1 MLVTLPLLAAL
12 CGAPLTLDAALER
25 AAAQSPRL
33 QDLQAQIAAGE
44 AQTGATRANYGPKL
58 RVEANVMVW
67 DSTQELNLAGGGA
80 APQLPPPQQPY
91 DFVVAALL
99 DKLSQPTTVRDQ
111 VTASATVQVVQPLVG
126 LYGVSQSAELSSLG
140 VDVTRLQVESARRRV
155 SLDVIEAWYRVWQAE
170 ALRGAAEKTAASLD
184 AQAVRIGQ
192 LEANGFV
199 ARNEVLRV
207 QAALSAARQ
216 RVVEAD
222 AAAGQARAALS
233 VAMGEVPGTA
243 YDLAPAAP
251 VWAEATPASLES
263 VREHALSQRPE
274 VTEVETR
281 IAQAEQGVSVARA
294 RLLPDLNVL
303 GQYQHVEGSKFQAE
317 DAFSAGALA
326 ELDGLRVG
334 RDDAADR
341 RRRDA
346 GDPHP
351 CGAGE
356 AAPGVGARGRGRVAR
371 PRRRHKA
378 LDDRGRRGAGGRGA
392 APDPRSLRRAAGHD
406 RRCARRRGR
415 ATARPASTENARYG
429 RVDRARAPARGRGRE
444 VTGGHPRDRA
454 GPRPRSPRPEASSGH
469 HGRRRR
475 AGSHRASRRALRSRR
490 PGRRRQDDRPAPA
503 RRAARPRTPARPAWT
518 GRVS

>member
-12 CGAPLTLDAALER
+12 CGTPLTLDAALER

-44 AQTGATRANYGPKL
+44 AQTGATRAHYGPKL

-67 DSTQELNLAGGGA
+67 DDTQELNLAGGA

-111 VTASATVQVVQPLVG
+111 VTSTATVQVVQPLVG

-155 SLDVIEAWYRVWQAE
+155 SLDVIEAWYRVWQSE
-170 ALRGAAEKTAASLD
+170 ALRGAAEKTAVSLD
-184 AQAVRIGQ
+184 AQATRIGQ

-233 VAMGEVPGTA
+233 VAMGEVPGTS
-243 YDLAPAAP
+243 YDLAPAEP
-251 VWAEATPASLES
+251 VWAADATPGALDSA
-263 VREHALSQRPE
+263 RERALSQRPE

-294 RLLPDLNVL
+294 RMLPDLNLL
-303 GQYQHVEGSKFQAE
+303 GQYQHTEGSKFQAA
-317 DAFSAGALA
+317 DAFSAGAVLTWTAFEWGATAQQIDVAEAQVTRTRTALA
-326 ELDGLRVG
+326 QIRAGVALEVEGAWRSH
-334 RDDAADR
+334 DAAVKALSVA
-341 RRRDA
+341 DA
-346 GDPHP
+346 GVAQADE
-351 CGAGE
+351 ALRLTRARFEVQQATTSDVLDAE
-356 AAPGVGARGRGRVAR
+356 AALLQARVN
-371 PRRRHKA
+371 
-378 LDDRGRRGAGGRGA
+378 L
-392 APDPRSLRRAAGHD
+392 
-406 RRCARRRGR
+406 
-415 ATARPASTENARYG
+415 ENARYG
-429 RVDRARAPARGRGRE
+429 RVTALAR
-444 VTGGHPRDRA
+444 
-454 GPRPRSPRPEASSGH
+454 
-469 HGRRRR
+469 
-475 AGSHRASRRALRSRR
+475 LRYAE
-490 PGRRRQDDRPAPA
+490 GAK
-503 RRAARPRTPARPAWT
+503 
-518 GRVS
+518 

>member
-12 CGAPLTLDAALER
+12 CGAPLTLDAALDR
-25 AAAQSPRL
+25 AAVQSPRL

-184 AQAVRIGQ
+184 AQATRIGQ

-222 AAAGQARAALS
+222 AAAAQARAALS

-274 VTEVETR
+274 VTEVEMR

-294 RLLPDLNVL
+294 RLLPDLNLL
-303 GQYQHVEGSKFQAE
+303 GQYQHTEGSKFQAA
-317 DAFSAGALA
+317 DAFSAGAVLSWTAFEWGATAQQIDVAETQVTRTRAALA
-326 ELDGLRVG
+326 QIRAGVALEVEGAWRSH
-334 RDDAADR
+334 DAAVKALSVAEAGVAQADEALR
-341 RRRDA
+341 LTRARFEVQQATTSDVLDA
-346 GDPHP
+346 
-351 CGAGE
+351 E
-356 AAPGVGARGRGRVAR
+356 AALLQARVN
-371 PRRRHKA
+371 
-378 LDDRGRRGAGGRGA
+378 L
-392 APDPRSLRRAAGHD
+392 
-406 RRCARRRGR
+406 
-415 ATARPASTENARYG
+415 ENARYG
-429 RVDRARAPARGRGRE
+429 RVTALAR
-444 VTGGHPRDRA
+444 
-454 GPRPRSPRPEASSGH
+454 
-469 HGRRRR
+469 
-475 AGSHRASRRALRSRR
+475 LRFAE
-490 PGRRRQDDRPAPA
+490 GAK
-503 RRAARPRTPARPAWT
+503 
-518 GRVS
+518 

>member
-12 CGAPLTLDAALER
+12 CGAPLTLDAALDR
-25 AAAQSPRL
+25 AAVQSPRL

-184 AQAVRIGQ
+184 AQATRIGQ

-222 AAAGQARAALS
+222 AAAAQARAALS

-294 RLLPDLNVL
+294 RLLPDLNLL
-303 GQYQHVEGSKFQAE
+303 GQYQHTEGSKFQAA
-317 DAFSAGALA
+317 DAFSAGAVLSWTAFEWGATAKQIDLA
-326 ELDGLRVG
+326 ETQVTRTRAALAQIRAGVALEVEGAWRSH
-334 RDDAADR
+334 DAAVKALSVAEAGVAQADEALR
-341 RRRDA
+341 LTRARFEVQQATTSDVLDA
-346 GDPHP
+346 
-351 CGAGE
+351 E
-356 AAPGVGARGRGRVAR
+356 AALLQARVN
-371 PRRRHKA
+371 
-378 LDDRGRRGAGGRGA
+378 L
-392 APDPRSLRRAAGHD
+392 
-406 RRCARRRGR
+406 
-415 ATARPASTENARYG
+415 ENARYG
-429 RVDRARAPARGRGRE
+429 RVTALAR
-444 VTGGHPRDRA
+444 
-454 GPRPRSPRPEASSGH
+454 
-469 HGRRRR
+469 
-475 AGSHRASRRALRSRR
+475 LRFAE
-490 PGRRRQDDRPAPA
+490 GAK
-503 RRAARPRTPARPAWT
+503 
-518 GRVS
+518 

>member
-12 CGAPLTLDAALER
+12 CGAPLTLDAALDR
-25 AAAQSPRL
+25 AAVQSPRL

-184 AQAVRIGQ
+184 AQATRIGQ

-222 AAAGQARAALS
+222 AAAAQARAALS

-274 VTEVETR
+274 VTEVEMR

-294 RLLPDLNVL
+294 RLLPDLNLL
-303 GQYQHVEGSKFQAE
+303 GQYQHTEGSKFQAA
-317 DAFSAGALA
+317 DAFSAGAVLSWTAFEWGATAKQIDFAETQVTRTRAALA
-326 ELDGLRVG
+326 QIRTGVALEVEGAWRSH
-334 RDDAADR
+334 DAAVKALSVAEAGVAQADEALR
-341 RRRDA
+341 LTRARFEVQQATTSDVLDA
-346 GDPHP
+346 
-351 CGAGE
+351 E
-356 AAPGVGARGRGRVAR
+356 AALLQARVN
-371 PRRRHKA
+371 
-378 LDDRGRRGAGGRGA
+378 L
-392 APDPRSLRRAAGHD
+392 
-406 RRCARRRGR
+406 
-415 ATARPASTENARYG
+415 ENARYG
-429 RVDRARAPARGRGRE
+429 RVTALAR
-444 VTGGHPRDRA
+444 
-454 GPRPRSPRPEASSGH
+454 
-469 HGRRRR
+469 
-475 AGSHRASRRALRSRR
+475 LRFAE
-490 PGRRRQDDRPAPA
+490 GAK
-503 RRAARPRTPARPAWT
+503 
-518 GRVS
+518 